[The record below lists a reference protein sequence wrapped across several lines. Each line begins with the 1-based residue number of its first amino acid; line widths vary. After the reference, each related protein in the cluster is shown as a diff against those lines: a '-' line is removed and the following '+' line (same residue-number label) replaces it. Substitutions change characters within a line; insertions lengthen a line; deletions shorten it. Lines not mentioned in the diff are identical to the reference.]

1 MRVIEGM
8 DNELTILLMTYNRFI
23 YTKYCLRALLEYTDF
38 SCVKEVLIGDAGSTD
53 GTWKE
58 LIEPYDRMGE
68 RDQTLLKTYQ
78 VPYGSVA
85 NNIRTGAGLAT
96 GKYILILGNDILVS
110 QDWNRKAL
118 AAIRAGQEHG
128 IRIVCYDMPDGDLYD
143 AVHGNVRRFVPNA
156 IPHNARGPI
165 NCGDFKLQPTWQAGG
180 LWITSRDLLLSRNG
194 FGELGQVAEG
204 QVYFGWW
211 FWHLGFQN
219 QIAVLQPRLATYMME
234 LGDQLP
240 SGCEYMRPRLDEPL
254 VKELLAEDP
263 VALKQE
269 YLRKGWMR
277 DFKYK

>member
-1 MRVIEGM
+1 M
-8 DNELTILLMTYNRFI
+8 DKELTILLMTYNRFL
-23 YTKYCLRALLEYTDF
+23 YTKYCLDALAQYTDF
-38 SCVKEVLIGDAGSTD
+38 SCVKEVLVGDAGSAD
-53 GTWKE
+53 GTLE
-58 LIEPYDRMGE
+58 LLEHYDFITRVY
-68 RDQTLLKTYQ
+68 R

-110 QDWNRKAL
+110 QDWNRRAL
-118 AAIRAGQEHG
+118 EAICAGQEHG
-128 IRIVCYDMPDGDLYD
+128 IRIVCYDMPDGDLRD
-143 AVHGNVRRFVPNA
+143 AVLGNARRFVPNA
-156 IPHNARGPI
+156 IPHNVRGPI

-180 LWITSRDLLLSRNG
+180 LWITSRELLLSRNG

-211 FWHLGFQN
+211 FWHLAFQG

-234 LGDQLP
+234 LGNQLP
-240 SGCEYMRPRLDEPL
+240 SGCEYMRPRLEEPL